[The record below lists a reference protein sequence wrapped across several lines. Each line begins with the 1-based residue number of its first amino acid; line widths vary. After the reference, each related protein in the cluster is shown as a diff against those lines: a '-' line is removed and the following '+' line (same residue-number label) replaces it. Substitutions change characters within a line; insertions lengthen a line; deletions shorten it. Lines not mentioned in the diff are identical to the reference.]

1 MGSSENQGM
10 NFSAIFINRPVLTT
24 VISIVIIVFGII
36 GFTYLGVREFPNV
49 DPPVVTVRTD
59 YVGANA
65 DVIESQVTEVLEES
79 INGIAG
85 IESISSIS
93 TDGRSTITIEF
104 SLEIDMEAA
113 ANDVRD
119 RVSSAARRLP
129 TDIDPPIVQK
139 ADADAFPI
147 LSMTISSPNR
157 SLLELSDI
165 AQNLFKERLQT
176 IPGVSFINIWGEK
189 KFAMKLQMDPAKL
202 AAYGLT
208 PLDVRNALNREN
220 IELPTGK
227 IEGYAQEL
235 TIRTS
240 GRLVTEEEFDDLI
253 IRETDGAVVRMRDI
267 GKANLRPESERTIL
281 RGDYT
286 YPQVAVA
293 LSPQP
298 GANHIEI
305 AEEFKRR
312 VDQIKKEAPD
322 DLRYSLVIDSTAPIV
337 KALAEVR
344 DTILLAFALVVLVI
358 FFFLRNWRTTLV
370 PVLTIPISLI
380 GAFFVMYIMGFSI
393 NILTLLAV
401 VLATGLVV
409 DDAIVVM
416 ENIYSK
422 IEDGMDPL
430 QAGYLGTKE
439 IIFAIIS
446 TTVTLVAVFLP
457 IIFLQG
463 LTGRLFREFGIVV
476 AGAVIISSIVSLTL
490 TPMMSARFLK
500 KSEKQNRFF
509 QWTERQLR
517 NLGESY
523 QRSLVV
529 FMKRPWVAVI
539 IMVVSIAAIFG
550 IGSQIPSELA
560 PLEDKS
566 ALTIN
571 ATAPE
576 GVSFERMDEYMQNVM
591 RVLDGRI
598 EKETALTV
606 TSPSFGS
613 STAANTGFGRVRLV
627 EPDERDKSQ
636 QEIANELMA
645 EFSKMTFARTFV
657 GQQQTIGG
665 DRRGGLPIQYVIQ
678 APNFEKLKALLPQF
692 MEEVNNSSKFRIAD
706 LNLKFNKPELNVE
719 IDRDRARALGVMVAD
734 IAESLQLYFS
744 GQRFG
749 YFIMNG
755 KQYQVIGEASRAN
768 RDEPIDLQNIYVRN
782 QSGELVQ
789 LDNLVTL
796 SERTAP
802 PQLFRYNRYVSATVS
817 ADPAPGVSL
826 GEGIDEMDRI
836 ADVVFDD
843 TFTST
848 LSGTSKEFR
857 ESSNSLI
864 FAFLLALVLVYLVL
878 AAQFESFVDPL
889 IIMFTVPLA
898 ITGAVIVLFM
908 FGQTLNI
915 FSQIGIIVLTG
926 IVTKNG
932 ILIVE
937 FANQIQ
943 AKGKS
948 VAGSAIEAAGLRFR
962 PILMTSM
969 ATVLGVLPIAL
980 ALGAASKSRMPMGM
994 VIIGGLLFSLVL
1006 TLYVIP
1012 ALYAMMSRKSLR
1024 QLKLKNAALGLLLFC
1039 ALSPQS
1045 AIGQANE
1052 SLNEKMS
1059 LQQAVSIG
1067 LENNYSIRIARNNE
1081 QIAANNNSLGNAGFL
1096 PTLDVQAGYSETTN
1110 NVQLV
1115 FFDGRE
1121 QSATGAGSDA
1131 LNASALLNWT
1141 VFDGTRMFMARNRLA
1156 ELEVQGKMK
1165 ARAVVEQTVAD
1176 IAYQYYSVIQLTQ
1189 FIRVIEQSLELSDI
1203 RRDIAEKRMNLGS
1216 GSELAVLQS
1225 QVDRNADYSNLLQQ
1239 KAALVRAKAVF
1250 NRLLARDPDIEFAVD
1265 ERIELNDIKPYGSM
1279 LEALESQNPQL
1290 LAARSDM
1297 RAREFEVR
1305 EAEAA
1310 YSPRL
1315 DLFGQY
1321 DYGRSQNEVGVL
1333 QSNRSFGPTYGIT
1346 ATFNIFNGFN
1356 ARREVQNRKLD
1367 LLTAQAGMEDQ
1378 ALMLRAE
1385 LFSAYSDYTANMELV
1400 NLENENLDVARRNLS
1415 VATES
1420 YRLGGIS
1427 DIEMREA
1434 QVRLIE
1440 AEGRLLE
1447 AQFIAKSAEVELFRL
1462 SGGLETAIDGEE

>member
-1 MGSSENQGM
+1 MKM
-10 NFSAIFINRPVLTT
+10 NFAAIFIDRPVLTT
-24 VISIVIIVFGII
+24 VVSIVIIVFGVI
-36 GFTYLGVREFPNV
+36 GYTYLGVREFPNV

-59 YVGANA
+59 YIGANA
-65 DVIESQVTEVLEES
+65 DIIESQVTEVLEES

-85 IESISSIS
+85 IESLSSIS
-93 TDGRSTITIEF
+93 TDGRSTITVEF
-104 SLEIDMEAA
+104 SLEVDMEAA

-119 RVSSAARRLP
+119 RVSGAVRNLP
-129 TDIDPPIVQK
+129 PDIEPPVVRK

-147 LSMTISSPNR
+147 ISMTISSPNR

-165 AQNLFKERLQT
+165 ATNLFKERLQT

-189 KFAMKLQMDPAKL
+189 KYAMKLQMDPARL
-202 AAYGLT
+202 ASYGLT
-208 PLDVRNALNREN
+208 PLDVRTALNREN
-220 IELPTGK
+220 IELPSGK
-227 IEGYAQEL
+227 IEGFAQEL

-240 GRLVTEEEFDDLI
+240 GRLVTEEEFNDLI
-253 IRETDGAVVRMRDI
+253 IRETDGTVVRMRDV
-267 GKANLRPESERTIL
+267 GEARLLPESQRTIL

-305 AEEFKRR
+305 AEEFNRR
-312 VDQIKKEAPD
+312 VEQIKKEAPD
-322 DLRYSLVIDSTAPIV
+322 DLSYGVVIDSTGPII

-344 DTILLAFALVVLVI
+344 DTIMLAFGLVVLVI
-358 FFFLRNWRTTLV
+358 FFFLRNWRTTLI
-370 PVLTIPISLI
+370 PVITIPISLI

-393 NILTLLAV
+393 NILSLLGV

-416 ENIYSK
+416 ENIYTK
-422 IEDGMDPL
+422 IEKGMSPME
-430 QAGYLGTKE
+430 AGYKGTEE
-439 IIFAIIS
+439 IVFAIIS
-446 TTVTLVAVFLP
+446 TTITLTAVFLP
-457 IIFLQG
+457 IIFLEG

-476 AGAVIISSIVSLTL
+476 AGAVIISSVVSLTL
-490 TPMMSARFLK
+490 TPMLSARFIR
-500 KSEKQNRFF
+500 KSTGQNRFF
-509 QWTERQLR
+509 QWTEDQLKA
-517 NLGESY
+517 LGRAYE
-523 QRSLVV
+523 RSLVS
-529 FMKRPWVAVI
+529 FMRRPWVAFIV
-539 IMVVSIAAIFG
+539 MAVSIGLIFLV
-550 IGSQIPSELA
+550 GSQLQSELA

-576 GVSFERMDEYMQNVM
+576 GVSFELMDEYMKKVM
-591 RVLDGRI
+591 RLLDDQP
-598 EKETALTV
+598 EKMTALTV

-613 STAANTGFGRVRLV
+613 STAANTGFARVRLYD
-627 EPDERDKSQ
+627 PSERSKSQ
-636 QEIANELMA
+636 QQLASELMA
-645 EFSKMTFARTFV
+645 ELKDMTFARTFV

-665 DRRGGLPIQYVIQ
+665 DRRGGLPVQYVLQ
-678 APNFEKLKALLPQF
+678 APSFEKLKVALPKF
-692 MEEVNNSSKFRIAD
+692 MDEVNSSDKFSISD

-749 YFIMNG
+749 YFIMQG
-755 KQYQVIGEASRAN
+755 KQYQVIGEANRAN
-768 RDEPIDLQNIYVRN
+768 RDEPVDLKNLYVRN

-789 LDNLVTL
+789 LDNLVVMT
-796 SERTAP
+796 ERTAP

-817 ADPAPGVSL
+817 AEPAEGVSL

-836 ADVVFDD
+836 ADVVLDE

-848 LSGTSKEFR
+848 LAGTSKEFR

-889 IIMFTVPLA
+889 IVMFTVPLA
-898 ITGAVIVLFM
+898 ITGAVLVLYL

-948 VAGSAIEAAGLRFR
+948 VSASAIQAAGLRFR

-969 ATVLGVLPIAL
+969 ATTLGVLPIAL

-1012 ALYAMMSRKSLR
+1012 ALYSIMSRKSKR
-1024 QLKLKNAALGLLLFC
+1024 QLNLKNGGTAASLALLLLPMG
-1039 ALSPQS
+1039 AHSQDVDS
-1045 AIGQANE
+1045 AGDK
-1052 SLNEKMS
+1052 LT

-1067 LENNYSIRIARNNE
+1067 LENNFDIRIARNNE
-1081 QIAANNNSLGNAGFL
+1081 EMAANNNSLGNAGFL
-1096 PTLDVQAGYSETTN
+1096 PTLDLQASYSETSN

-1121 QSATGAGSDA
+1121 QEATGAGSDA
-1131 LNASALLNWT
+1131 LDASALLNWT
-1141 VFDGTRMFMARNRLA
+1141 VFDGTRMFMTRNRLA
-1156 ELEVQGKMK
+1156 ELEVQGKLQ
-1165 ARAVVEQTVAD
+1165 ARATIEQTVAD
-1176 IAYQYYSVIQLTQ
+1176 IAYQYYTVVQLTQ
-1189 FIRVIEQSLELSDI
+1189 FIRVIENSLELSEV
-1203 RRDIAEKRMNLGS
+1203 RQDIAAKRMELGS
-1216 GSELAVLQS
+1216 GSELALLQS
-1225 QVDRNADYSNLLQQ
+1225 QVDRNADQSNLLQQ
-1239 KAALVRAKAVF
+1239 KASLVRAKALL
-1250 NRLLARDPDIEFAVD
+1250 NRLLARDPDLEFSV
-1265 ERIELNDIKPYGSM
+1265 EEQIELREMKQYGEL
-1279 LEALESQNPQL
+1279 LETLESQNPQL
-1290 LAARSDM
+1290 LSARSEL
-1297 RAREFEVR
+1297 RAREYEVR
-1305 EAEAA
+1305 EAQAA
-1310 YSPRL
+1310 YSPQI

-1321 DYGRSQNEVGVL
+1321 NFSQSQNEVGVL

-1356 ARREVQNRKLD
+1356 TRREVQNRKLE
-1367 LLTAQAGMEDQ
+1367 LLNSKAGLEDQ
-1378 ALMLRAE
+1378 SLTLRAE
-1385 LFSAYSDYTANMELV
+1385 LFSAYTDYQSNMELV
-1400 NLENENLDVARRNLS
+1400 HLELENLDVARRNVE

-1420 YRLGGIS
+1420 YRLGSIS

-1447 AQFIAKSAEVELFRL
+1447 SQFLAKSAEVELFRL
-1462 SGGLETAIDGEE
+1462 IGGAESEVGTD